1 MVLRSDALA
10 RVSIRAVNSQ
20 KLALYRCPPE
30 LVLRPKECGVNCG
43 VARWLKRDRLFI
55 QYLMDKV
62 NGGRGIRTPGTVS
75 RTTVFK
81 TAAFNHSA
89 IPPVVRI
96 TETTDASE
104 SWTRTKRRG
113 GAPL

>member
-1 MVLRSDALA
+1 MW
-10 RVSIRAVNSQ
+10 
-20 KLALYRCPPE
+20 PF
-30 LVLRPKECGVNCG
+30 RPH
-43 VARWLKRDRLFI
+43 LDDRGI
-55 QYLMDKV
+55 PDNHKNYKD
-62 NGGRGIRTPGTVS
+62 GGRGIRTPGTVS
-75 RTTVFK
+75 RSTVFK

-113 GAPL
+113 GAPLLQRARRRHLYPLDCKALLQRTGDSGGNRGLWRRCPG